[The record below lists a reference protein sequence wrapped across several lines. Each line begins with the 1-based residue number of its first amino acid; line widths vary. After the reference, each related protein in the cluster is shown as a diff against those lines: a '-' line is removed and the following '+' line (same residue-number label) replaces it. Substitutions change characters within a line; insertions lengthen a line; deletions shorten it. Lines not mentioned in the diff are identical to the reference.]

1 MNKSIFV
8 TFAGGLL
15 SAILTFMVNVVA
27 AKYLVVA
34 EFNQLAVFIN
44 ATVILSAIFEFGLS
58 SSLIVIYKKK
68 DKHHC
73 EMLASMAIVGMIGIF
88 ILLLPVVYYYWG
100 ISSVLCVFA
109 SLLMTVHK
117 VLNIFNQIDEAW
129 GRYSFNNVLSNA
141 VKLGFVTTAV
151 IVYPTNVIY
160 ALMGLTVAYIVSI
173 VYIISGRYISL
184 SFPHKNYYFKD
195 DLPVIFKLYL
205 VTAIVALLMRVDVI
219 IIDGMGFNAANYF
232 VASTLCMLIPLLNS
246 SVMAVL
252 VKVGIQNVQKKQK
265 IFFIAFIIL
274 GYLICSKWV
283 LSLLYG
289 NTYESAANIMYIL
302 TIAFSVG
309 LYFTDKES
317 VLYHQSNNRLLYL
330 KITQLLVMIVSSYPL
345 ITYLGEIGMAYA
357 VLLSRLV
364 GWLYLITICENEK
377 KI

>member
-27 AKYLVVA
+27 AKYLIVT

-44 ATVILSAIFEFGLS
+44 ATVILSAVFEFGLS
-58 SSLIVIYKKK
+58 SSLIVIFKKK
-68 DKHHC
+68 DKRHC
-73 EMLASMAIVGMIGIF
+73 EMLTSLAIAGMIGLF
-88 ILLLPVVYYYWG
+88 ILMLPFVYFYWG
-100 ISSVLCVFA
+100 GNSVLCVFA
-109 SLLMTVHK
+109 SLLMAVHK
-117 VLNIFNQIDEAW
+117 ILNIFNQIDESW

-141 VKLGFVTTAV
+141 VKLGFVTIAV
-151 IVYPTNVIY
+151 IIYPKDVFF
-160 ALMGLTVAYIVSI
+160 ALMGLTAAYIISI
-173 VYIISGRYISL
+173 IYIISGCYIHL
-184 SFPHKNYYFKD
+184 SFTCKYYFFKD
-195 DLPVIFKLYL
+195 DLPILFKLYL
-205 VTAIVALLMRVDVI
+205 VTAIVALLMRADVI

-232 VASTLCMLIPLLNS
+232 IASTLCMLIPLLNS

-252 VKVGIQNVQKKQK
+252 VKVGIKNVQKKQK

-274 GYLICSKWV
+274 GYLVFSKLV

-289 NTYESAANIMYIL
+289 NAYESAATIMYVL
-302 TIAFSVG
+302 AIAFSVG
-309 LYFTDKES
+309 LYFTDRES

-330 KITQLLVMIVSSYPL
+330 KITQLVVMFITSYPL